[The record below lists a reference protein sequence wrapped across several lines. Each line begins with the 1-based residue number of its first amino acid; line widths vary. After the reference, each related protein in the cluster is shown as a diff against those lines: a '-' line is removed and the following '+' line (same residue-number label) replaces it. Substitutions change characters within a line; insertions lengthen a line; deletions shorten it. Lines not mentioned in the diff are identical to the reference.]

1 MFCKYILHLKSRSV
15 FKVISPFIYIVGVKF
30 GCVSITKSFSFVL
43 HCILMFHVTFE
54 LGQFNNFQ
62 YALIHDILFIA
73 LLFLKSQLTLI
84 ELK

>member
-1 MFCKYILHLKSRSV
+1 
-15 FKVISPFIYIVGVKF
+15 
-30 GCVSITKSFSFVL
+30 
-43 HCILMFHVTFE
+43 MFHVTFE

-84 ELK
+84 ELKKFIVPLFKTFQDTFTTKGI